1 MTAHALHPARFVTIG
16 LAEALTGYTKD
27 AIQTKISRGIWI
39 EGREWRRAP
48 DGRVLIDMRGYEK
61 WVESQNQVA
70 YTNRAAKSDST
81 SATAANE

>member
-1 MTAHALHPARFVTIG
+1 MKAHAVQAARFVTIA

-27 AIQTKISRGIWI
+27 AIETKINRGIWV

-61 WVESQNQVA
+61 WVESQNLVA

-81 SATAANE
+81 SVIVGNG